1 MAVRECKRK
10 ANLAV
15 REQILEAARELFAN
29 EGYDR
34 ASMRRI
40 AKMAGYSP
48 TTIYLHFESKEG
60 LLRSLCEET
69 FAKLIHQFES
79 IGRGAG
85 DPVSKL
91 RAVGRAY
98 VEFGLSYPNH
108 YRVTFTA
115 AEPSKP
121 EAQGNVRVSTG
132 ERCFKFLQTM
142 LAECV
147 TSRKFREAD
156 LDATSQALWAVMH
169 GLTSLLIV
177 RPEFAWCGR
186 DNLVDGLLD
195 TVSEG
200 LRA

>member
-1 MAVRECKRK
+1 MAVRECRK
-10 ANLAV
+10 KAIMGV
-15 REQILEAARELFAN
+15 REQILQAAGELFAN

-48 TTIYLHFESKEG
+48 TTIYLYFESKEG

-79 IGRGAG
+79 IGRCAG

-91 RAVGRAY
+91 RAAGRAY
-98 VEFGLSYPNH
+98 VEFGLSHPNH
-108 YRVTFTA
+108 YRATFNA
-115 AEPSKP
+115 EEPSKP
-121 EAQGNVRVSTG
+121 EAEADIRVSAG

-142 LAECV
+142 LAECM
-147 TSRKFREAD
+147 TSRNFREAD

-177 RPEFAWCGR
+177 RPDFAWCGR

>member
-1 MAVRECKRK
+1 MRVGLRARRAGCPLDRPAV
-10 ANLAV
+10 A
-15 REQILEAARELFAN
+15 EAAAVGEDILV
-29 EGYDR
+29 DV
-34 ASMRRI
+34 I
-40 AKMAGYSP
+40 
-48 TTIYLHFESKEG
+48 
-60 LLRSLCEET
+60 
-69 FAKLIHQFES
+69 
-79 IGRGAG
+79 IGRCAG

-91 RAVGRAY
+91 RAAGRAY
-98 VEFGLSYPNH
+98 VEFGLSHPNH
-108 YRVTFTA
+108 YRATFNA
-115 AEPSKP
+115 EEPSKP
-121 EAQGNVRVSTG
+121 EAEADIRVSAG

-147 TSRKFREAD
+147 TSRSFREAD

-177 RPEFAWCGR
+177 RPDFAWCGR

>member
-1 MAVRECKRK
+1 MAVRQCRK
-10 ANLAV
+10 KATIAV
-15 REQILEAARELFAN
+15 RQQILQAAGELFAS

-40 AKMAGYSP
+40 AKAAGYSP

-79 IGRGAG
+79 IGRSAG

-98 VEFGLSYPNH
+98 VEFGFTHPNH
-108 YRVTFTA
+108 YTVTFTA
-115 AEPSKP
+115 GEPSKP
-121 EAQGNVRVSTG
+121 EAQGNVRVSAG
-132 ERCFKFLQTM
+132 EKCFKFLQTM

-156 LDATSQALWAVMH
+156 LDVTSQALWAVMH

-177 RPEFAWCGR
+177 RPDFAWRGR

>member
-1 MAVRECKRK
+1 MAIREGRRK
-10 ANLAV
+10 ANLGI
-15 REQILEAARELFAN
+15 REQILQAAGELFAN

-40 AKMAGYSP
+40 AKMAGYSA

-79 IGRGAG
+79 IGRSAG
-85 DPVSKL
+85 DPVNKL
-91 RAVGRAY
+91 RAAGRAY
-98 VEFGLSYPNH
+98 VEFGLTHPNH
-108 YRVTFTA
+108 YRVTFTV
-115 AEPSKP
+115 AESSKP
-121 EAQGNVRVSTG
+121 EAQGNLRVSAG
-132 ERCFKFLQTM
+132 ERCFKSLQTM

-147 TSRKFREAD
+147 TSRSFREAD
-156 LDATSQALWAVMH
+156 LDATSQALWALMH

-177 RPEFAWCGR
+177 RPDFAWCGR